1 MLAQL
6 PQGRKN
12 RVASGNQGAVT
23 NPIAGYCVRKFTE
36 FKELL
41 RDDDIGHA
49 HRCLGDVEHTFDDI
63 IDNREWK

>member
-6 PQGRKN
+6 PQSRNKH
-12 RVASGNQGAVT
+12 VASENQGSVT
-23 NPIAGYCVRKFTE
+23 NPITVHCVRKFTE

-49 HRCLGDVEHTFDDI
+49 HRCLDHAEHTFDDI